1 MFMLNVCLYTFTGIE
16 PYKTVKLLV
25 CTHTLYIV
33 FDCWR
38 IVVYGLVNITAINK
52 RKYIVYIHPLLLCFE
67 TVATCDYPQQTQIY
81 GSAFI
86 AVLPF
91 IVTVDSSIKKH
102 SSYPEMSV
110 KRPPSLHCA
119 FKHAC
124 TFFLFQITDGI
135 FKFVE
140 LQILNNHGNQMFTCL
155 YRFRVHGIPS
165 KQDRL
170 WILIKILLSLFK
182 SVLKNIQK
190 AKLCLH
196 KSAWKPV
203 QKLRTPIYRQDMCI

>member
-1 MFMLNVCLYTFTGIE
+1 VH
-16 PYKTVKLLV
+16 
-25 CTHTLYIV
+25 THTLYIV
-33 FDCWR
+33 FDCWQ
-38 IVVYGLVNITAINK
+38 IVFYGLVNITAINK

-67 TVATCDYPQQTQIY
+67 IVAYIY
-81 GSAFI
+81 IHERLSITLRHKFMERYSAFI
-86 AVLPF
+86 AVLHF
-91 IVTVDSSIKKH
+91 IVTVGSSIKKH

-110 KRPPSLHCA
+110 KWPPSLHCA

-170 WILIKILLSLFK
+170 WILIKIMLSL
-182 SVLKNIQK
+182 SSNV
-190 AKLCLH
+190 
-196 KSAWKPV
+196 S
-203 QKLRTPIYRQDMCI
+203 